1 MATRD
6 SISLAAPLWS
16 IIIGVYDDW
25 MPLNECLRSLA
36 QQENGPGFE
45 VIVVDDGSNEA
56 ASEVIQQWNRSYP
69 LTILRYAHAG
79 ISVARNRGIQ
89 VSKGSI
95 LLFVDA
101 DCRLEKNCLA
111 ALDSTISNA
120 PRHDSFQLHLVG
132 DCSQLVGRAE
142 ELRLITLQN
151 HMLQPD
157 GCIRYLNTAGFAI
170 RRTRVDVN
178 KGVFDPIAVRAEDT
192 FLLASLMQSGE
203 LPLFA
208 DKAIVQ
214 HSIPLS
220 LLARLRKDIR
230 SAYLEA
236 RTFDIIAS
244 KGVRIRVSHRQRWS
258 MLRSMWKT
266 SGQPAIGRSAWFAL
280 VTRQGLRQ
288 VIFLLYRFFG
298 VQSTFPNR

>member
-6 SISLAAPLWS
+6 SISLTTPLWS

-25 MPLNECLRSLA
+25 MPLNDCLRSLA
-36 QQENGPGFE
+36 QQQNGPGFE

-56 ASEVIQQWNRSYP
+56 APEVIRQWNRSYT
-69 LTILRYAHAG
+69 LTIVRQAHAG

-89 VSKGSI
+89 VSNGSI

-111 ALDSTISNA
+111 ALESTIRSA
-120 PRHDSFQLHLVG
+120 PRHDCFQLHLVG
-132 DCSQLVGRAE
+132 DCSQPVGRAE
-142 ELRLITLQN
+142 QLRLITLQN

-157 GCIRYLNTAGFAI
+157 GRIRYLNTAGFAI
-170 RRTRVDVN
+170 RRTRVDVDR
-178 KGVFDPIAVRAEDT
+178 GVFDPIAVRAEDT
-192 FLLASLMQSGE
+192 SLLASLMQSGD
-203 LPLFA
+203 LPLFVA
-208 DKAIVQ
+208 DAIVQ

-244 KGVRIRVSHRQRWS
+244 KGVRIRVSHRQRLS
-258 MLRSMWKT
+258 MLWSMWKT

-280 VTRQGLRQ
+280 VMRQGLRQ
-288 VIFLLYRFFG
+288 VVFLLYRFFG
-298 VQSTFPNR
+298 VQSTFPGR